1 MENLKVAFIQTDLAW
16 ENPSANIKT
25 SDRWVDQ
32 VGTADVI
39 VLPEMFNT
47 GFTMNVA
54 SMAQSNSGQTI
65 QWMKNKSLENNTSI
79 MGSLIVRDEEKY
91 YNRFVM
97 AYPCADIRWYDKRHL
112 FRMGG
117 EHENFSAGNHQ
128 RVFKYFGWRIKPL
141 ICYDLRFPVWS
152 RNRNN
157 YDLLIYVANW
167 PAPRREV
174 WKTLLKARAIEN
186 QCYVI
191 GVNRVGTDGM
201 GITYAGDSM
210 IIDFKGQVI
219 SELPEGEQ
227 GIGTATL
234 SMSELRIFREKFPVH
249 LDADDFEI
257 KNSI

>member
-157 YDLLIYVANW
+157 YDLAIYVANW
-167 PAPRREV
+167 PDSRKFV
-174 WKTLLKARAIEN
+174 WNTLLSARAIEN
-186 QCYVI
+186 QIYVI
-191 GVNRVGTDGM
+191 GVNRVGIDGM
-201 GITYAGDSM
+201 NLNYSGNSK
-210 IIDFKGQVI
+210 IIHPKGHAI
-219 SELPEGEQ
+219 SEIEEYKQNVITTKILK
-227 GIGTATL
+227 
-234 SMSELRIFREKFPVH
+234 SELEDFRKAFPVL
-249 LDADDFEI
+249 LDSDRFEI
-257 KNSI
+257 